1 MCTVSIMCGCFHNIK
16 MRRGV
21 HVDRQTD
28 RVEGTCRS
36 QSRGWRSGDGGG
48 SGCWRSGDGG
58 GSGCSV
64 ALDSAGCDHA
74 IAISPN
80 GHTAGWGIRL
90 GNYFLINSLSL
101 AMTLMSDVYNIC
113 PGNKE
118 SQKNGK

>member
-1 MCTVSIMCGCFHNIK
+1 M
-16 MRRGV
+16 

-80 GHTAGWGIRL
+80 GHTARGIWL
-90 GNYFLINSLSL
+90 GNYF
-101 AMTLMSDVYNIC
+101 
-113 PGNKE
+113 
-118 SQKNGK
+118 

>member
-1 MCTVSIMCGCFHNIK
+1 M
-16 MRRGV
+16 
-21 HVDRQTD
+21 HVDRQTG

-80 GHTAGWGIRL
+80 GHTARGIWL

-118 SQKNGK
+118 SQNNGK

>member
-21 HVDRQTD
+21 HVNRQTG
-28 RVEGTCRS
+28 RVGGTCRS

-48 SGCWRSGDGG
+48 SGCW
-58 GSGCSV
+58 V
-64 ALDSAGCDHA
+64 ALHSAGSDHA

-90 GNYFLINSLSL
+90 GNYFLINSLHSL
-101 AMTLMSDVYNIC
+101 SLS
-113 PGNKE
+113 P
-118 SQKNGK
+118 

>member
-1 MCTVSIMCGCFHNIK
+1 M
-16 MRRGV
+16 
-21 HVDRQTD
+21 HVDRQTG
-28 RVEGTCRS
+28 RVVGTCRS

-80 GHTAGWGIRL
+80 GHTARGIWL

-101 AMTLMSDVYNIC
+101 AMTLMSDVYNIS
-113 PGNKE
+113 PRNKE
-118 SQKNGK
+118 SQNNGK

>member
-21 HVDRQTD
+21 HVDRQTG

-48 SGCWRSGDGG
+48 SGCWG
-58 GSGCSV
+58 

-80 GHTAGWGIRL
+80 GHTAGWGIWL

-118 SQKNGK
+118 SRNNGK